1 MISVRF
7 VAADKKLTQSET
19 KEFQRQLMWMQFYLA
34 IAQIVSEDLPQTAI
48 NMVVA
53 DEIGDYTF
61 TAGLSIAA
69 SVFAAGALLLE
80 IGRRVYVAVK
90 EGAVVARERRVSEFV
105 ASGVHMEEDGR
116 TKTLVK
122 GLLTWRSLESYTR
135 CYRGAWRAVHAGGS
149 NGSGQKSREEKSKL
163 EEDIGKTL
171 LQEKRVVV

>member
-34 IAQIVSEDLPQTAI
+34 IAQIVSEDVPQTAI

-61 TAGLSIAA
+61 TAGSSIAA

-90 EGAVVARERRVSEFV
+90 EGAVVARERRVSVHCVGRAHGRRRADEGAGEGAVDV
-105 ASGVHMEEDGR
+105 AQPQV
-116 TKTLVK
+116 
-122 GLLTWRSLESYTR
+122 
-135 CYRGAWRAVHAGGS
+135 VHAV
-149 NGSGQKSREEKSKL
+149 
-163 EEDIGKTL
+163 
-171 LQEKRVVV
+171 LQGRMARCLCWR